1 MTTFGSYQD
10 SLLQHNSN
18 IASPS
23 VIHNHLAG
31 RTNIADHTTEKPIL
45 ADATGHLKVQL
56 HDDHSGHLNN
66 TGGIGDGTTVLRTVD
81 LGYDRANGQ
90 GRSKLVDSAGRQV
103 VNLTGNSATD
113 GTGTNYH
120 IKADSGGHALV
131 DLKDIYSGAGNNNI
145 GEGSTKL
152 QIFNYGRDVSA
163 GNYKPMVVNSSAEQI
178 VALSSVDNAVL
189 DTIATNTANIKVS
202 TDSVNLNVD
211 GLETLVG
218 ATNTALGTIETDV
231 EATNTL
237 LTTIDGV
244 LDTIKTDSSAI
255 KTAVE
260 LLDNCVAGNELQVD
274 IVSGGGGDASAS
286 NQSTMITHLS
296 EIEGAVETIEGCVG
310 SSKVNVNISSG
321 NISGF
326 ATETTLGNAEAHLGN
341 IDTGVDVLEA
351 CVGSNKVNV
360 NISSGNISGFATE
373 STLGDAETHLGNI
386 ETKLGTLETDVE
398 ATNTLLGTIDGVLDN
413 AEAHLGNIDTGVDV
427 LEACVGSNKVNVN
440 ISSGNISGFAT
451 ETTLGNAEAHLG
463 NIDTGVD
470 VLEACVG
477 SNKVNVNIS
486 SDGSGLATQSTLADA
501 EAHLGNIDTGVDVL
515 EACVGSN
522 KVNVNISSGNISGF
536 ATESTLGDAE
546 THLGNIETKLGT
558 IETDIEATNTL
569 LTTLDGVQDNALTKL
584 GEIDTAIDTMD
595 AVVDAIKVKTDILGS
610 LTTTRTQN
618 GVTIAGS
625 GTNTSSAIELTH
637 NPHSITIF
645 CRSSSGSIGGSS
657 IQISPLM
664 SMDDSNYFDLL
675 EVVDG
680 GGAEIFMT
688 KGAFYNEAMVVV
700 KDARFKYLKVKI
712 TNLSGTSAD
721 FTAHV
726 SF

>member
-1 MTTFGSYQD
+1 M
-10 SLLQHNSN
+10 
-18 IASPS
+18 
-23 VIHNHLAG
+23 
-31 RTNIADHTTEKPIL
+31 
-45 ADATGHLKVQL
+45 
-56 HDDHSGHLNN
+56 
-66 TGGIGDGTTVLRTVD
+66 
-81 LGYDRANGQ
+81 
-90 GRSKLVDSAGRQV
+90 
-103 VNLTGNSATD
+103 
-113 GTGTNYH
+113 
-120 IKADSGGHALV
+120 
-131 DLKDIYSGAGNNNI
+131 
-145 GEGSTKL
+145 
-152 QIFNYGRDVSA
+152 
-163 GNYKPMVVNSSAEQI
+163 
-178 VALSSVDNAVL
+178 
-189 DTIATNTANIKVS
+189 
-202 TDSVNLNVD
+202 
-211 GLETLVG
+211 
-218 ATNTALGTIETDV
+218 
-231 EATNTL
+231 
-237 LTTIDGV
+237 
-244 LDTIKTDSSAI
+244 
-255 KTAVE
+255 
-260 LLDNCVAGNELQVD
+260 
-274 IVSGGGGDASAS
+274 
-286 NQSTMITHLS
+286 
-296 EIEGAVETIEGCVG
+296 
-310 SSKVNVNISSG
+310 
-321 NISGF
+321 
-326 ATETTLGNAEAHLGN
+326 
-341 IDTGVDVLEA
+341 
-351 CVGSNKVNV
+351 
-360 NISSGNISGFATE
+360 
-373 STLGDAETHLGNI
+373 
-386 ETKLGTLETDVE
+386 
-398 ATNTLLGTIDGVLDN
+398 
-413 AEAHLGNIDTGVDV
+413 
-427 LEACVGSNKVNVN
+427 
-440 ISSGNISGFAT
+440 
-451 ETTLGNAEAHLG
+451 
-463 NIDTGVD
+463 
-470 VLEACVG
+470 
-477 SNKVNVNIS
+477 
-486 SDGSGLATQSTLADA
+486 
-501 EAHLGNIDTGVDVL
+501 

>member
-244 LDTIKTDSSAI
+244 LDTIKTDSGAI

-398 ATNTLLGTIDGVLDN
+398 ATNTLLGTIDGVLD
-413 AEAHLGNIDTGVDV
+413 
-427 LEACVGSNKVNVN
+427 
-440 ISSGNISGFAT
+440 
-451 ETTLGNAEAHLG
+451 NAEAHLG